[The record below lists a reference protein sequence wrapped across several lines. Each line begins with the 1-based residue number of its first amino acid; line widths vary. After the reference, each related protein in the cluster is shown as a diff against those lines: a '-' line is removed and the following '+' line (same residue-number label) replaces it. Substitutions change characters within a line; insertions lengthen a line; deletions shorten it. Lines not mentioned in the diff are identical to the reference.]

1 MAEQV
6 IVIGGGGHAKVVI
19 DCIISAGDTVAGIL
33 DDALE
38 VGTTVLSIPV
48 LGKTDEWKDHSDKK
62 FIIAIGNNKVRR
74 SVADRMDVE
83 WYTAI
88 HPSAIVSR
96 FASVG
101 AGSVLMPRSVINA
114 GASIGNHCII
124 NTAAVIEHDCV
135 IGDFAHISPSA
146 ALAGNVKVG
155 EETHI
160 GIGSS
165 IRNNISVCADV
176 TVGAGAAV
184 VKDITEKGTYV
195 GVPAR
200 RIK

>member
-33 DDALE
+33 DDALA

-48 LGKTDEWKDHSDKK
+48 LGTTDSWIKFKDYK
-62 FIIAIGNNKVRR
+62 FIIAIGNNGVRHEI
-74 SVADRMDVE
+74 SSHITAN

-88 HPSAIVSR
+88 HPSATVSR
-96 FASVG
+96 FATIG
-101 AGSVLMPRSVINA
+101 EGSVIMPRSVINA
-114 GASIGNHCII
+114 GASIGRHCII
-124 NTAAVIEHDCV
+124 NTAAVIEHDSV
-135 IGDFAHISPSA
+135 IGDFARISPSA
-146 ALAGNVKVG
+146 ALAGNVKIG

-160 GIGSS
+160 GIGAS
-165 IRNNISVCADV
+165 IKNNITVCADV
-176 TVGAGAAV
+176 TVGAGATV
-184 VKDITEKGTYV
+184 VKNITEKGTYV
-195 GVPAR
+195 GIPAR

>member
-1 MAEQV
+1 
-6 IVIGGGGHAKVVI
+6 
-19 DCIISAGDTVAGIL
+19 
-33 DDALE
+33 
-38 VGTTVLSIPV
+38 
-48 LGKTDEWKDHSDKK
+48 
-62 FIIAIGNNKVRR
+62 
-74 SVADRMDVE
+74 
-83 WYTAI
+83 
-88 HPSAIVSR
+88 
-96 FASVG
+96 
-101 AGSVLMPRSVINA
+101 
-114 GASIGNHCII
+114 
-124 NTAAVIEHDCV
+124 VIEHDCV